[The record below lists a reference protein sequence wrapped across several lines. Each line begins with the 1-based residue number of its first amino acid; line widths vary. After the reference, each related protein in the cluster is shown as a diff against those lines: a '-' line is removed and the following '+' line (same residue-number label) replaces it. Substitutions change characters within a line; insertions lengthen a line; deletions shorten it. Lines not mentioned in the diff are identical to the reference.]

1 MNHMN
6 QIRRPPARAVSGRRR
21 PFRLR
26 SMALGCVL
34 AVATPA
40 WALNHDGSNGGPSS
54 LFLSVLDPLTQT
66 SYYRDLQVTYRQF
79 LDNPALTL
87 DLAGDSRF
95 ADLLGKDGLLFNI
108 AAFHRLS
115 ADGANLSSW
124 GYLLTHTGSR
134 ADLAGDF
141 VSIDAVRQRMQ
152 IYASQLT
159 DTAGTFHAGEAG
171 YFDGDNWGAS
181 LGGLVGGSTVGHP
194 GQPVAFYRVNN
205 NTGDV
210 AGGRVEQLGSW
221 LLTRDGKLSFDR
233 TASGNLPP
241 QAGIAG
247 PGAARVGE
255 TVILD
260 GSGSRDQDQGPEPLR
275 HAWIRLSGPLATLEN
290 PQSPK
295 AGFTPAQPGR
305 YRFRL
310 TVGDGEANAS
320 ATLDIAVEAAA
331 NQAPV
336 VQLETR
342 LSGRVGQ
349 RVTLDGSRSYDPDN
363 VPGPLRFQW
372 TPSGGPA
379 TTLAGAES
387 AQASFTPDLP
397 GDYRFGLTVSDGDLS
412 SQGWVDVAIAG
423 PDILT
428 LRAPGEWV
436 VGVAQRIAWTTRDVA
451 PKRAV
456 RLQYSRDGVNFKT
469 LGSVAA
475 GKGGFRWKPKQ
486 AQASETG
493 VLRACV
499 KPRSASAWA
508 CDDARIVVRRP

>member
-1 MNHMN
+1 
-6 QIRRPPARAVSGRRR
+6 
-21 PFRLR
+21 
-26 SMALGCVL
+26 MALGCVL

-241 QAGIAG
+241 QVDIAG
-247 PGAARVGE
+247 SGAARVGE

-397 GDYRFGLTVSDGDLS
+397 GAWRVGRRRCATHRLDNPGRGAETRGALAVFAGRGELQDPGQRRRR
-412 SQGWVDVAIAG
+412 QGWFPLEAEAG
-423 PDILT
+423 AGERNRCAAR
-428 LRAPGEWV
+428 LR
-436 VGVAQRIAWTTRDVA
+436 
-451 PKRAV
+451 
-456 RLQYSRDGVNFKT
+456 
-469 LGSVAA
+469 
-475 GKGGFRWKPKQ
+475 Q
-486 AQASETG
+486 AQKHIG
-493 VLRACV
+493 LGLR
-499 KPRSASAWA
+499 
-508 CDDARIVVRRP
+508 RRPHRGAQALARHRYPATPVIPAWPDTLPLRGSHPPGSPA